1 MIIDRVGLIVDVLKK
16 SGRIQR
22 VDLINHPE
30 VKKKMSHATASKA
43 IGEGVIHNKIIREEE
58 IANTG
63 KQKIV
68 FLTVYSDI
76 AKDQERVLMQNEKWL
91 KSFDARFSFF
101 TNKFSSLSIEEKAV
115 GIDLFSVL
123 LLHFQVTIEALWV
136 NFGKTRKWK
145 TLLDE
150 VRPRIT
156 SINNLLKSCSNKEHG
171 MIGAYLIEG
180 KLHHLGEM
188 MEQTNEY
195 LKEIR
200 SNPENS

>member
-1 MIIDRVGLIVDVLKK
+1 LENKRVSQIVGILKEL
-16 SGRIQR
+16 GRIQKNQ
-22 VDLINHPE
+22 LIILLE
-30 VKKKMSHATASKA
+30 KEGLMSHQTASNA
-43 IGEGVIHNKIIREEE
+43 IEEAVNLHKIIREEE
-58 IANTG
+58 YRG

-76 AKDQERVLMQNEKWL
+76 AKDQERVLMENKKWL

-136 NFGKTRKWK
+136 NFGRTRKWK
-145 TLLDE
+145 TLLDKI
-150 VRPRIT
+150 RPRIT

-195 LKEIR
+195 LKDIKKVQ
-200 SNPENS
+200 NS